1 MKFIIHLV
9 KEQVFFGFALKLST
23 VPQSHQFLEVFLVNW
38 QSDWLLYNLS
48 AYKYHHGIFL

>member
-23 VPQSHQFLEVFLVNW
+23 VPHSHQFLEVFLVNW

-48 AYKYHHGIFL
+48 AYKYHHDIFL